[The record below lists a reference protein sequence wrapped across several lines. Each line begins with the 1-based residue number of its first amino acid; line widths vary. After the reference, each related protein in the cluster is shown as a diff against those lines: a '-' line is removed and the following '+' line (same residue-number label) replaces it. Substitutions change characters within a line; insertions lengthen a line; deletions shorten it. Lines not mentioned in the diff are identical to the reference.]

1 MSAPLRL
8 DTRQLPQA
16 VSTLRMGERVLLPL
30 AVQVHHAVCDGFHLS
45 RLIADVEA
53 LIAGET
59 FRALP

>member
-1 MSAPLRL
+1 MGRF
-8 DTRQLPQA
+8 RQE
-16 VSTLRMGERVLLPL
+16 GERVLLPL

-59 FRALP
+59 FRSLP